1 MNVCNLPFKWAS
13 SSRPTTVMVQ
23 ETQQVGTGPAKNA
36 LPFSIILLHPVIL
49 VAGREEKKKSLM
61 STLPSAPEA
70 YLDSCKPVTVMFKNS
85 ASNQAVHGATWE
97 EDASQ
102 REHTR

>member
-1 MNVCNLPFKWAS
+1 MGFVKSAHYSDSARNTAS
-13 SSRPTTVMVQ
+13 
-23 ETQQVGTGPAKNA
+23 GHGPAKNA

-49 VAGREEKKKSLM
+49 VVGRKEKRKRLM

-70 YLDSCKPVTVMFKNS
+70 YLDSCKPVTVKFKHS
-85 ASNQAVHGATWE
+85 ASSQAAHGTTWE

-102 REHTR
+102 SEHTT